1 MKTDLYGDMIHEP
14 EDFLDTMLWLFKT
27 QKHCGISYRPE
38 TKMGFTKNID
48 LNLGIRGLY
57 ILYRNEV
64 PIYIGLAEGLLLT
77 IHTRVGR
84 YFSTLNGT
92 NRLDEKH
99 CGASRNLKLFGN
111 SDKGMSVKAINITVV
126 DNILK
131 DSCVTLGMLENLLI
145 RTLNPTGNIR
155 GKGSRVLTSKIIQQL
170 YMPYNTLSTVFN

>member
-1 MKTDLYGDMIHEP
+1 
-14 EDFLDTMLWLFKT
+14 
-27 QKHCGISYRPE
+27 
-38 TKMGFTKNID
+38 MGFTKNID

-64 PIYIGLAEGLLLT
+64 PIYIGLVEGLLLT

-111 SDKGMSVKAINITVV
+111 SDKGMSVKAINITVM

-131 DSCVTLGMLENLLI
+131 DSCVTLGMLEKLLI
-145 RTLNPTGNIR
+145 RTLNPTGNVR
-155 GKGSRVLTSKIIQQL
+155 GKGIKALTSEIIEQL
-170 YMPYNTLSTVFN
+170 YMPSDILITNF